1 MPTSQTISTNPKY
14 TIQDRRKARPVEA
27 SLIYQAR
34 IRIRQHIA
42 MRHPVG
48 DPEHPP
54 ESMQEIIDIAM
65 QDMAVVALQACYR
78 ILRGLPVGQAKPPT
92 MSDVRST
99 AAMVL
104 DRLAP
109 VISRSQSLNVSANTT
124 VSPAQEAKLRKIIDT
139 LSPIPVPLGQPIDP

>member
-1 MPTSQTISTNPKY
+1 
-14 TIQDRRKARPVEA
+14 
-27 SLIYQAR
+27 
-34 IRIRQHIA
+34 
-42 MRHPVG
+42 
-48 DPEHPP
+48 
-54 ESMQEIIDIAM
+54 M

-139 LSPIPVPLGQPIDP
+139 LSPVPVPLGQPIDP